1 MSDILVNFNKIDE
14 LKNNKAGIGRT
25 IKQLKILYENNDIDI
40 NSFTELFEKYSI
52 KLETIESAIRNIKTP
67 PEIKKKQHTLKT
79 PLIKSTVR

>member
-1 MSDILVNFNKIDE
+1 MAAVLVNFNEIEE

-52 KLETIESAIRNIKTP
+52 KLETIESAIERLRTP
-67 PEIKKKQHTLKT
+67 QNKKLQNKLKS
-79 PLIKSTVR
+79 PLIESTAR